1 MISKELIK
9 QIVDEHKGNDIAE
22 YLHAQLKLVE
32 EIKCG
37 ISATNKLTYNE
48 KTNYE
53 KKIKDLKDNIKDWQK
68 KCQHWTRTYHP
79 DPSGNNDSYYSC
91 DICGKEL

>member
-9 QIVDEHKGNDIAE
+9 QIVDEYKGNDIAE

-32 EIKCG
+32 DIKSG
-37 ISATNKLTYNE
+37 IAATNKLMQTE
-48 KTNYE
+48 QMNYD
-53 KKIKDLKDNIKDWQK
+53 KKIKDLKATIKEWQK

-79 DPSGNNDSYYSC
+79 DPSGNNDSFYEC
-91 DICGKEL
+91 NICGKEF